1 MTSGV
6 DLFAPMGIV
15 TLGFGPS
22 MPAGSMITGG
32 TVSSLQSIADA
43 LAFFGTGLTPPP
55 VTIGGSSESSALLYN
70 RYDISDKTDR
80 FTIKV
85 GLVRLNDKV
94 WGEDK
99 KVTYVTEDDIT
110 IVKMELVNVRVASED
125 IFIKAAVKAA

>member
-1 MTSGV
+1 MTGV

-15 TLGFGPS
+15 TLGFGPK

-32 TVSSLQSIADA
+32 TVSSLQSIANA

-55 VTIGGSSESSALLYN
+55 VTIGGSSASSKLLYN
-70 RYDISDKTDR
+70 KYDVSDKTDQ
-80 FTIKV
+80 FTIKI
-85 GLVRLNDKV
+85 GLVRLNDKI

-99 KVTYVTEDDIT
+99 KVTYITEDDMT

-125 IFIKAAVKAA
+125 IFINAAIKAA